1 MNEKIAT
8 SLRPVPA
15 TAGCSLQKSTGL
27 FAHRSRPRNDSCEEL
42 LVMTVVGSYLL
53 CIWITPEES
62 AETSGVTMVL
72 TPY

>member
-27 FAHRSRPRNDSCEEL
+27 FAHRSRPRNDKVRTHRNDSGNDSRNDRVSL
-42 LVMTVVGSYLL
+42 LESNLFNRLVWRWLL
-53 CIWITPEES
+53 
-62 AETSGVTMVL
+62 G
-72 TPY
+72 